1 MLFSLVGSLEVSHL
15 FQNRGQHCSLLCT
28 LMEKSLTQT
37 SSQVS
42 YHKVIQYGLGWL
54 VFSPPMRKFGS
65 SWDVHLLTLS
75 DSPLT
80 GHTHMHIHCPC
91 ALLCFLLLFGLS
103 LEHAF
108 IPTYLSSFILYPFA
122 SSLLFSSCSSCIQ
135 QNHTNAYH
143 YCHGD
148 TKMNSLNIFDGQ
160 EILPRGKNSLLET
173 LT

>member
-1 MLFSLVGSLEVSHL
+1 
-15 FQNRGQHCSLLCT
+15 
-28 LMEKSLTQT
+28 MEKSLTQT

-135 QNHTNAYH
+135 QNHKNAYH

-148 TKMNSLNIFDGQ
+148 TKMNSLNMLGGQ